1 MNPGSELRG
10 AAREGRTVEVT
21 RLVRAGVNV
30 DAANEAGWT
39 SLMWA
44 ASYGHTATVSELER
58 LGANVEAADDRGW
71 TSLMFAA
78 DEGHTGTV
86 SELVRLSA
94 NVEAADNKGWT
105 SLMWAARDGNT
116 AIVSELV
123 RLGANVEAADNK
135 GVTSLMFAAVK
146 GHTGTVSE
154 LVRLGANVEAADDR
168 GWTSLMFAAVKGH
181 TGTVSEIRLGANVE
195 AADNDGV
202 TSLMFAAWR
211 GHTLTVSELVRLG
224 ANVEAADDRGVTSLM
239 LAARQ
244 GHATTVT
251 TLVQLHGA
259 NLEARASDGRTALD
273 FARGNNH
280 TSTVAEIR
288 RLQERARAARAPPP
302 AQPPNHNP
310 SPGPNPNQPSHD
322 FSQLTLTGDRPLGKG
337 SFGEV
342 WRGNWNGTPV
352 AVKFLTGLSPSMAS
366 LSLNDRRNAS
376 DTAPELD
383 EFLRESGMMENMR
396 HPNLVQFMG
405 TSTSGIGP
413 RSDPCIVTEFC
424 ARGSLLDV
432 LQAAN
437 RDRNG
442 ETASALTWAR
452 RLNMALDAARGMAY
466 LHALRP
472 AILHRDLKSPN
483 MLVTAQWQVKVSDFG
498 LSKISDLVAG
508 QTAMSTVQ
516 NINPRW
522 QAPEVMRGDAAGR
535 PADVFS
541 FAVVMWELL
550 TWEFP
555 WAQVVNWVSL
565 GIAIST
571 KNARPPVPRDRSTL
585 PGRREDNAGFTK
597 LEAYIALMER
607 CWSLDPDRRPGFGE
621 IIVQLED
628 IKTGCLQAPLGAPPS
643 PTTQH
648 AAASSDGR
656 MCVICWA
663 NPLEYAFI
671 HAEEKACMIA
681 CAACNS
687 RYTDNRCPTCRRAI
701 TGRARVYNAG

>member
-1 MNPGSELRG
+1 MR
-10 AAREGRTVEVT
+10 AAQK
-21 RLVRAGVNV
+21 
-30 DAANEAGWT
+30 
-39 SLMWA
+39 
-44 ASYGHTATVSELER
+44 GHTATVGELVR
-58 LGANVEAADDRGW
+58 LGANVEAADNVGW
-71 TSLMFAA
+71 TSLMWAA
-78 DEGHTGTV
+78 HRGHTATV

-94 NVEAADNKGWT
+94 NVEAAAIDGRT
-105 SLMWAARDGNT
+105 SLMWAAR
-116 AIVSELV
+116 
-123 RLGANVEAADNK
+123 
-135 GVTSLMFAAVK
+135 K
-146 GHTGTVSE
+146 GHT
-154 LVRLGANVEAADDR
+154 A
-168 GWTSLMFAAVKGH
+168 
-181 TGTVSEIRLGANVE
+181 
-195 AADNDGV
+195 
-202 TSLMFAAWR
+202 
-211 GHTLTVSELVRLG
+211 
-224 ANVEAADDRGVTSLM
+224 
-239 LAARQ
+239 
-244 GHATTVT
+244 TVT
-251 TLVQLHGA
+251 TLVQSHGA

-288 RLQERARAARAPPP
+288 RLQRVRGIRRTAWRKTAVNEYSEWGLGCTVYMNSITCMPEYVTKSVEELRWEDYMFSGHNATATALGERHGANLAARALEGRDPRP
-302 AQPPNHNP
+302 AQPPNQNP

-322 FSQLTLTGDRPLGKG
+322 FSQLTLTGDRPLGAG

-352 AVKFLTGLSPSMAS
+352 AVKFLTRLSPSMAS

-522 QAPEVMRGDAAGR
+522 LAPEVMRGDAAGR

-555 WAQVVNWVSL
+555 WAQVVNWVSQ
-565 GIAIST
+565 GIAILT
-571 KNARPPVPRDRSTL
+571 QNARPPVPRDRSTL

-607 CWSLDPDRRPGFGE
+607 CWSPDPDRRPGFGE
-621 IIVQLED
+621 IIMQLED